1 MNLSLFKDGVSK
13 DLRRK
18 IYGFLSEILHFGLKL
33 KNLNDE
39 GGIFILKDHGNGIQR

>member
-1 MNLSLFKDGVSK
+1 MNLSLFKDGVLK

-33 KNLNDE
+33 KISTMRE
-39 GGIFILKDHGNGIQR
+39 GFSF